1 MWGDGV
7 GSVIQTLLGGIGSG
21 AIYGLMGLS
30 FALIFGKLKI
40 CSYMNGDLAI
50 LAAYACFWVFTA
62 WNVDPFIVAVVICP
76 LFFVIGYFV
85 QAFFMKPFMSMELWQ
100 GRYQSQVMV
109 TWGIGMCIMAAEY
122 MLWSATY
129 RTIGVSYRTSVI
141 RVDQISIPYVDLW
154 AIVAIV
160 VILVAVNL
168 ILKKT
173 TLGISLRACSNDRVS
188 AMLSG
193 INYQRVCAI
202 TFGISAIIAVVA
214 GLFYTLTSQVT
225 PSVGTDLTFKG
236 WMAVIIGGMGSLG
249 GAVAAGIIIGLVEAL
264 TSLLWIPAL
273 KEVVVFV
280 GLLILLIFK
289 PTGLFSKE

>member
-1 MWGDGV
+1 MGGL
-7 GSVIQTLLGGIGSG
+7 IQTLLGGIGSG

-40 CSYMNGDLAI
+40 CSYMNGDLSI
-50 LAAYACFWVFTA
+50 LAAYACFWAFTY
-62 WNVDPFIVAVVICP
+62 WNIDPFIIAVIICP

-85 QAFFMKPFMSMELWQ
+85 QAVFMKPFMSMEIWQ

-109 TWGIGMCIMAAEY
+109 TWGLGMCIMAAEY

-129 RTIGVSYRTSVI
+129 RTIGVPYRNSVI
-141 RVDQISIPYVDLW
+141 RMSDIAVPYVDVW
-154 AIVAIV
+154 AFLAMLAI
-160 VILVAVNL
+160 LGAVNL

-202 TFGISAIIAVVA
+202 TFGISGVIAVIA

-225 PSVGTDLTFKG
+225 PSVGMDLTFKG

-249 GAVAAGIIIGLVEAL
+249 GAIVAGIIMGLVEAL
-264 TSLLWIPAL
+264 TSYFWMPAL
-273 KEVVVFV
+273 KEVVLFA
-280 GLLILLIFK
+280 GLLILLIVK
-289 PTGLFSKE
+289 PSGLFSKE